1 MSSRLTRTLLKLFP
15 RRIRDRY
22 GDELLDLQ
30 DELRA
35 KGDVSRMRLIGD
47 MLAAALLVRPG
58 RRTCLTIAALLVLG
72 GLAMTGAI
80 ISARGT
86 GTPVRASRP
95 YVPLAVP
102 SATANPYRTCSVAG
116 GSSCSLAPCS
126 QFAAQPSTEGAVAYG
141 SPPPTRGRPRVTAT
155 RCARY
160 PHVQPRRPIFV
171 GE

>member
-1 MSSRLTRTLLKLFP
+1 MSSRLTRTLLKLYP
-15 RRIRDRY
+15 RRIRDWY
-22 GDELLDLQ
+22 GDELLGLQ

-47 MLAAALLVRPG
+47 MLAAALRVRPA
-58 RRTCLTIAALLVLG
+58 RWVCLTIAALLVIG
-72 GLAMTGAI
+72 GLAMAGAI
-80 ISARGT
+80 IGGRGT

-95 YVPLAVP
+95 QVRLAVQ

-126 QFAAQPSTEGAVAYG
+126 QTTGQPSAEGAVAYT
-141 SPPPTRGRPRVTAT
+141 SPPITRSRPRVTVT

-160 PHVQPRRPIFV
+160 PHVRPHRPIFV